1 MIQYCIIT
9 YIIVEIF
16 EGISAYT
23 NIRQDKQNI
32 TRFQRNVYSVSILV
46 SYTLTILLGVLG
58 IYCVYT
64 YLGLE
69 NEVAF
74 IIGLILAFWIRDIID
89 SVIIRKF
96 IAYQYKA
103 RLKYY
108 ERKVMR
114 GDKNERTR
122 KDA

>member
-1 MIQYCIIT
+1 MLQYCIIT

-32 TRFQRNVYSVSILV
+32 TRFQKNVYSVSILI
-46 SYTLTILLGVLG
+46 SYILTILLGVLG
-58 IYCVYT
+58 IYGVYT

-89 SVIIRKF
+89 SVIVRKF

-108 ERKVMR
+108 KNKVM

-122 KDA
+122 EDA

>member
-32 TRFQRNVYSVSILV
+32 TRFQRNVYSVSILI

-58 IYCVYT
+58 IYGVYT

-74 IIGLILAFWIRDIID
+74 IIGLIFAFWIRDIID
-89 SVIIRKF
+89 SIIVRKF

-108 ERKVMR
+108 
-114 GDKNERTR
+114 KNNIWISI
-122 KDA
+122 

>member
-32 TRFQRNVYSVSILV
+32 TRFQKNVYSVSILI

-58 IYCVYT
+58 IYGVYT

-89 SVIIRKF
+89 SVIVRKF

-103 RLKYY
+103 RIKYY
-108 ERKVMR
+108 KNKVM

-122 KDA
+122 EDA

>member
-32 TRFQRNVYSVSILV
+32 TRFQRNVYSVSILI

-58 IYCVYT
+58 IYGVYT

-74 IIGLILAFWIRDIID
+74 IIGLIFAFWVRDIID
-89 SVIIRKF
+89 SVIVRKF

-108 ERKVMR
+108 KNKVM
-114 GDKNERTR
+114 GDKNERTG

>member
-32 TRFQRNVYSVSILV
+32 TRFQRNVYSVSILI
-46 SYTLTILLGVLG
+46 SYTLTVLLGVLG
-58 IYCVYT
+58 IYGVYT

-89 SVIIRKF
+89 SVIVRKF

-108 ERKVMR
+108 KNKVM
-114 GDKNERTR
+114 GDKNERTG

>member
-32 TRFQRNVYSVSILV
+32 TRFQRNVYSVSILI
-46 SYTLTILLGVLG
+46 SYILTILLGVLG
-58 IYCVYT
+58 IYGVYT
-64 YLGLE
+64 YLELE

-89 SVIIRKF
+89 SVIVRKF

-108 ERKVMR
+108 KNKVM

>member
-23 NIRQDKQNI
+23 NIIQDKQNI
-32 TRFQRNVYSVSILV
+32 TRFQRNVYSVSILI

-58 IYCVYT
+58 IYGVYT

-89 SVIIRKF
+89 SVIVRKF

-108 ERKVMR
+108 KNKVM

>member
-32 TRFQRNVYSVSILV
+32 TRFQKNVYSVSILI
-46 SYTLTILLGVLG
+46 SYILTILLGVLG
-58 IYCVYT
+58 IYGVYT

-89 SVIIRKF
+89 SVIVRKF

-108 ERKVMR
+108 KNKVM

>member
-32 TRFQRNVYSVSILV
+32 TRFQRNVYSVSILI

-58 IYCVYT
+58 IYGVYT
-64 YLGLE
+64 YLELE

-89 SVIIRKF
+89 SVIVRKF

-108 ERKVMR
+108 KNKVM

>member
-32 TRFQRNVYSVSILV
+32 TRFQRNVYSVSILI

-58 IYCVYT
+58 IYGVYT

-74 IIGLILAFWIRDIID
+74 IIGLIFAFWIRDIID

-108 ERKVMR
+108 KNKVM
-114 GDKNERTR
+114 GDKNERTG

>member
-32 TRFQRNVYSVSILV
+32 TRFQRNVYSVSILI
-46 SYTLTILLGVLG
+46 SYTLTLLLGVLG
-58 IYCVYT
+58 IYGVYT

-74 IIGLILAFWIRDIID
+74 IIGLIFAFWIRDIID
-89 SVIIRKF
+89 SVIVRKF

-108 ERKVMR
+108 KNKVM
-114 GDKNERTR
+114 GDKNERTG

>member
-32 TRFQRNVYSVSILV
+32 TRFQRNVYSVSILI

-58 IYCVYT
+58 IYGVYT

-89 SVIIRKF
+89 SVIVRKF

-108 ERKVMR
+108 KNKVM
-114 GDKNERTR
+114 GDKNERTG

>member
-32 TRFQRNVYSVSILV
+32 TRFQKNVYSVSILI

-58 IYCVYT
+58 IYGVYT
-64 YLGLE
+64 YLELE

-89 SVIIRKF
+89 SVIVRKF

-108 ERKVMR
+108 KNKVM

>member
-32 TRFQRNVYSVSILV
+32 TRFQRNVYSVSILI

-58 IYCVYT
+58 IYGVYT

-74 IIGLILAFWIRDIID
+74 IIGLIFAFWIRDIID
-89 SVIIRKF
+89 SVIVRKF

-108 ERKVMR
+108 KNKVM
-114 GDKNERTR
+114 GDKNELTG

>member
-32 TRFQRNVYSVSILV
+32 TRFQKNVYSVSILI

-58 IYCVYT
+58 IYGVYT

-89 SVIIRKF
+89 SVIVRKF

-108 ERKVMR
+108 KNKVM

>member
-32 TRFQRNVYSVSILV
+32 TRFQRNVYSVSILI

-58 IYCVYT
+58 IYGVYT

-89 SVIIRKF
+89 SVIVRKF

-108 ERKVMR
+108 KNKVM

-122 KDA
+122 EDA

>member
-32 TRFQRNVYSVSILV
+32 TRFQRNVYSVSILI

-58 IYCVYT
+58 IYGVYT

-89 SVIIRKF
+89 SVIVRKF

-108 ERKVMR
+108 KNKVM

>member
-32 TRFQRNVYSVSILV
+32 TRFQRNVYSVSILI

-58 IYCVYT
+58 IYGVYT

-89 SVIIRKF
+89 SVIVRNF

-108 ERKVMR
+108 EHKVM
-114 GDKNERTR
+114 GDKNERTG

>member
-32 TRFQRNVYSVSILV
+32 TRFQRNVYSVSILI
-46 SYTLTILLGVLG
+46 SYTLTVLLGVLG
-58 IYCVYT
+58 IYGVYT

-89 SVIIRKF
+89 SVIVRKF

-108 ERKVMR
+108 KNKVM
-114 GDKNERTR
+114 GDKSERTE

>member
-32 TRFQRNVYSVSILV
+32 TRFQRNVYSVSILI
-46 SYTLTILLGVLG
+46 SYTLTILLGILG
-58 IYCVYT
+58 IYGVYT

-89 SVIIRKF
+89 SVIVRKF

-103 RLKYY
+103 RFKYY
-108 ERKVMR
+108 KNKVM

>member
-32 TRFQRNVYSVSILV
+32 TRFQRNVYSVSILI

-58 IYCVYT
+58 IYGVYT

-74 IIGLILAFWIRDIID
+74 IIGLIFAFWIRDIID
-89 SVIIRKF
+89 SVIVRKF

-108 ERKVMR
+108 KNKVM
-114 GDKNERTR
+114 GDKNERTG

>member
-9 YIIVEIF
+9 YSIVEIF
-16 EGISAYT
+16 EG
-23 NIRQDKQNI
+23 KQNI
-32 TRFQRNVYSVSILV
+32 TRFQRNVYSVSILI
-46 SYTLTILLGVLG
+46 SYILTILLGVLG
-58 IYCVYT
+58 IYGVYT

-89 SVIIRKF
+89 SVIVRKF

-108 ERKVMR
+108 KNKVM

>member
-32 TRFQRNVYSVSILV
+32 TRFQRNVYSVSILI

-58 IYCVYT
+58 IYGVYT
-64 YLGLE
+64 YLGLK

-89 SVIIRKF
+89 SVIVRKF

-108 ERKVMR
+108 KNKVM

>member
-32 TRFQRNVYSVSILV
+32 TRFQKNVYSVSILI
-46 SYTLTILLGVLG
+46 SYILTILLGVLG
-58 IYCVYT
+58 IYGVYT

-74 IIGLILAFWIRDIID
+74 IIGLIFAFWVRDIID
-89 SVIIRKF
+89 SVIVRKF

-108 ERKVMR
+108 KNKVM
-114 GDKNERTR
+114 GDKNERTG

>member
-32 TRFQRNVYSVSILV
+32 TRFQKNVYSVSILI

-58 IYCVYT
+58 IYGVYT

-89 SVIIRKF
+89 SVIVRKF

-108 ERKVMR
+108 KNKVM
-114 GDKNERTR
+114 GDKNERTG

>member
-32 TRFQRNVYSVSILV
+32 TRFQRNVYSVSILI
-46 SYTLTILLGVLG
+46 SYILTILLGVLG
-58 IYCVYT
+58 IYGVYT

-89 SVIIRKF
+89 SVIVRKF

-103 RLKYY
+103 RIKYY
-108 ERKVMR
+108 KNKVM

>member
-32 TRFQRNVYSVSILV
+32 TRFQRNVYSVSILI
-46 SYTLTILLGVLG
+46 SYTLTVLLGVLG
-58 IYCVYT
+58 IYGVYT

-89 SVIIRKF
+89 SVIVRKF

-108 ERKVMR
+108 KNKVM

-122 KDA
+122 EDA

>member
-32 TRFQRNVYSVSILV
+32 TRFQRNVYSVSILI

-58 IYCVYT
+58 IYGVYT

-74 IIGLILAFWIRDIID
+74 IIGLIFAFWIRDIID
-89 SVIIRKF
+89 SVIVRKF

-108 ERKVMR
+108 KNKVM

>member
-9 YIIVEIF
+9 YIIVEVF

-32 TRFQRNVYSVSILV
+32 TRFQRNVYSVSILI

-58 IYCVYT
+58 IYGVYT

-74 IIGLILAFWIRDIID
+74 IIGLIFAFWIRDIID
-89 SVIIRKF
+89 SVIVRKF

-108 ERKVMR
+108 KNKVM
-114 GDKNERTR
+114 GDKNERTG

>member
-32 TRFQRNVYSVSILV
+32 TRFQRNVYSVSILI
-46 SYTLTILLGVLG
+46 SYILTILLGVLG
-58 IYCVYT
+58 IYGVYT

-69 NEVAF
+69 NEAAF

-89 SVIIRKF
+89 SVIVRKF

-108 ERKVMR
+108 KNKVM

>member
-16 EGISAYT
+16 EGIYAYT

-32 TRFQRNVYSVSILV
+32 TRFQRNDYSVSILI
-46 SYTLTILLGVLG
+46 SYILTILLGVLG
-58 IYCVYT
+58 IYGVYT

-89 SVIIRKF
+89 SVIVRKF

-108 ERKVMR
+108 KNKVM

>member
-32 TRFQRNVYSVSILV
+32 TRFQKNVYSVSILI
-46 SYTLTILLGVLG
+46 SYTLTVLLGVLG
-58 IYCVYT
+58 IYGVYT

-69 NEVAF
+69 NEVSF

-89 SVIIRKF
+89 SVIIHKF

-114 GDKNERTR
+114 GDKNERTG

>member
-32 TRFQRNVYSVSILV
+32 TRFQRNVYSVSILI
-46 SYTLTILLGVLG
+46 SYILTILLGVLG
-58 IYCVYT
+58 IYGVYT

-89 SVIIRKF
+89 SVIVRKF

-108 ERKVMR
+108 KNKVM

>member
-32 TRFQRNVYSVSILV
+32 TRFQKNVYSVSILI

-58 IYCVYT
+58 IYGVYT
-64 YLGLE
+64 YLGLK

-89 SVIIRKF
+89 SVIVRKF

-108 ERKVMR
+108 KNKVM

>member
-1 MIQYCIIT
+1 MIQYCIVT

-32 TRFQRNVYSVSILV
+32 TRFQRNVYSVSILI
-46 SYTLTILLGVLG
+46 SYTLTVLLGVLG
-58 IYCVYT
+58 IYGVYT

-89 SVIIRKF
+89 SVIVRKF

-108 ERKVMR
+108 KNKVM
-114 GDKNERTR
+114 GDKNERTG

>member
-32 TRFQRNVYSVSILV
+32 TRFQKNVYSVSILI

-58 IYCVYT
+58 IYGVYT

-74 IIGLILAFWIRDIID
+74 IIGLIFAFWIRDIID
-89 SVIIRKF
+89 SVIVRKF

-108 ERKVMR
+108 KNKVM
-114 GDKNERTR
+114 GDKNERTG

>member
-32 TRFQRNVYSVSILV
+32 TRFQRNVYSVSILI

-58 IYCVYT
+58 IYGVYT

-74 IIGLILAFWIRDIID
+74 IIGLIFAFWVRDIIA
-89 SVIIRKF
+89 SVIVRKF
-96 IAYQYKA
+96 IAYQQKA
-103 RLKYY
+103 RRKYY
-108 ERKVMR
+108 EHKVM
-114 GDKNERTR
+114 GDKNERTG

>member
-32 TRFQRNVYSVSILV
+32 TRFQRNVYSVSILI
-46 SYTLTILLGVLG
+46 SYILTILLGVLG
-58 IYCVYT
+58 IYGVYT

-74 IIGLILAFWIRDIID
+74 IIGLILAFWIRDIIN
-89 SVIIRKF
+89 SVIVRKF

-108 ERKVMR
+108 KNKVM